1 MVRRLGRLG
10 RVRGLGTRER
20 AVARS
25 RADLGQWHIALSREI
40 TIYGR

>member
-1 MVRRLGRLG
+1 MLGK
-10 RVRGLGTRER
+10 VRGLGTQER

-25 RADLGQWHIALSREI
+25 QADLIALSREI